1 MFSNKLISVIVL
13 FVFTNTIV
21 LFTKHFGSL
30 LEIKFNF
37 ILVVN
42 AMLFG
47 MSFFNHYRLTQLSTT
62 NAHAMVRSV
71 MLGTLL
77 KMIVFAGSALVYA
90 MQKNGPVGVMTLLIC
105 MGLYLIYTFL
115 EIQWVIKKKG

>member
-1 MFSNKLISVIVL
+1 MFSNKLIPVIAL

-21 LFTKHFGSL
+21 LFTEQFGHL
-30 LEIKFNF
+30 TGLKFNF

-47 MSFFNHYRLTQLSTT
+47 MSFFNHYRLTQLSAT

-90 MQKNGPVGVMTLLIC
+90 TQKKGPVGVLTLLIC
-105 MGLYLIYTFL
+105 MGLYLIYTLL
-115 EIQWVIKKKG
+115 EIQWVVKKKG